1 MRAVWVT
8 DIHLN
13 FLRPHERNEFY
24 ESICEKNPDIVWIT
38 GDIAEAPS
46 LRELLHEMQQAVNVP
61 IYFVMGNHDFYYG
74 SVEAGRREIQNWC
87 LSQSRLHY
95 LSCMRSVELNSKTA
109 LVGHDGW
116 GDGRLGHYHQTPVRL
131 SDQELIRDFH
141 GLDRDAILHKL
152 QALGD
157 ESAAYLR
164 DVLTNALD
172 PYEQIICLT
181 HIPPFKEACWY
192 EGQPGNDDWL
202 PYFTC
207 HAVGEMLL
215 EVTQSRP
222 ECQVTVLCGHTHHE
236 GTVQMLPNLQV
247 LTGSA
252 DYGAPCI
259 SRILEIS

>member
-1 MRAVWVT
+1 MRVLWVT

-13 FLRPHERNEFY
+13 FLRPSERGKFY
-24 ESICEKNPDIVWIT
+24 LAVRERSPDIVLIT
-38 GDIAEAPS
+38 GDIAEAPC
-46 LRELLHEMQQAVNVP
+46 LQELLQEMQQAVNAP
-61 IYFVMGNHDFYYG
+61 IYFVLGNHDFYHG
-74 SVEAGRREIQNWC
+74 SIESGRCEIQNWC
-87 LSQSRLHY
+87 LTQSGLQY
-95 LSCMRSVELNSKTA
+95 LSVLGPIELTA
-109 LVGHDGW
+109 RTVLVGHDGW

-141 GLDRDAILHKL
+141 GLDRDAILRKL

-164 DVLTNALD
+164 DVLNNAMD
-172 PYEQIICLT
+172 SYERVYCLI
-181 HIPPFKEACWY
+181 HVPPFKEACWY

-207 HAVGEMLL
+207 HAVGSMLL
-215 EVTQSRP
+215 DVTQARP
-222 ECQVTVLCGHTHHE
+222 NCQVTVLCGHTHHE
-236 GTVQMLPNLQV
+236 GTAQMLPNLQV

-259 SRILEIS
+259 SRVFEIS